1 MDSDQG
7 APVNPCPPPRDDPRA
22 RGARGA
28 RPAEERNSA
37 SCTLG
42 AGDRARRAARWAAL
56 AARALRRTS
65 RTGRGLRL
73 DFDAGPGVEDELRS
87 LVALETECCA
97 FAQWSVS
104 AADRQL
110 TVEVSGD
117 SAAAAAAAQALFSE
131 LA

>member
-1 MDSDQG
+1 
-7 APVNPCPPPRDDPRA
+7 V
-22 RGARGA
+22 
-28 RPAEERNSA
+28 RPADEGTSA
-37 SCTLG
+37 TCTLG
-42 AGDRARRAARWAAL
+42 AGDQARRAARWAAL
-56 AARALRRTS
+56 AARALRRAA

-117 SAAAAAAAQALFSE
+117 SEETAAAARALFSE